1 MIATREF
8 ITSVD
13 PEEIGDSVGNVR
25 LTADHFDQ
33 ALSEVKPSVDQE
45 TRERYDEIEERIERT
60 TADDEPQV
68 SRTFQ

>member
-25 LTADHFDQ
+25 VTADHFDE
-33 ALSEVKPSVDQE
+33 ALSEVMPSVDEE
-45 TRERYDEIEERIERT
+45 TRQRYDEIEEHIERT
-60 TADDEPQV
+60 SPDDEPQV